1 MAVVPADEA
10 ARLARLQSY
19 AILDSE
25 PEPAFDDLAL
35 LASRICETPIAL
47 VSLVDGNRQWFKA
60 RVGME
65 RPETPRE
72 VSFCA
77 HAIMGDDVLVVPD
90 AAADA
95 RFLASPL
102 VTGEPKVRF
111 YAGAPLITPDG
122 HNIGTLCVMDR
133 CARVLAPH
141 QIEALRILSRQA
153 VAQLELRRRSAASV
167 LGIMEA
173 APDGIAVVTA
183 EGVIEMA
190 NAQLG
195 TMFGYAAGELV
206 GQPVEILV
214 PGKYRGSHG
223 THRASYGASPR
234 VRPMGMGL
242 DLTGVRKDG
251 TEVPVEISLSPLEVG
266 PRPRIVAAV
275 RDITWR
281 RWAEDELK
289 HRLESLQRS
298 NAELEQ
304 FAYVSSHDLQEPL
317 RMVSAYTQLLA
328 DRYGDRLDSDAKEF
342 IGYAVDGA
350 KRMQQLIADLLEFSR
365 VRTRGDALQ
374 LVALDDVVAGVCR
387 DLESSISGAG
397 AVVTHADLPT
407 VSGDAAQLGRLFQ
420 NLIGN
425 AVKFHGA
432 EPPRIHV
439 GAELGQSEWIISVRD
454 NGIGIAPQHRERVFV
469 IFQRLH
475 SRAEFPGTGIGLAI
489 AKRIV
494 ERHGGRIWVE
504 PATPRGSI
512 FRFTLPAEPG
522 R

>member
-1 MAVVPADEA
+1 MDLRSNSWQRHAGAIAVVAAAGALRLWPLHALE
-10 ARLARLQSY
+10 ARLAWLTFYPAVVLAALYGGFS
-19 AILDSE
+19 AGLLGTILSCLSVLFLLPALADRPFIRDS
-25 PEPAFDDLAL
+25 ADWL
-35 LASRICETPIAL
+35 
-47 VSLVDGNRQWFKA
+47 
-60 RVGME
+60 GMAVFFA
-65 RPETPRE
+65 T
-72 VSFCA
+72 
-77 HAIMGDDVLVVPD
+77 
-90 AAADA
+90 
-95 RFLASPL
+95 
-102 VTGEPKVRF
+102 
-111 YAGAPLITPDG
+111 
-122 HNIGTLCVMDR
+122 CVMISGVAEAMLR
-133 CARVLAPH
+133 ANARAK
-141 QIEALRILSRQA
+141 QA
-153 VAQLELRRRSAASV
+153 RAKLEEAQLELGRRAAESV
-167 LGIMEA
+167 LGVMEA

-183 EGVIEMA
+183 DGVIELA
-190 NAQLG
+190 NAQ
-195 TMFGYAAGELV
+195 MAKVFGYELGELA
-206 GQPVEILV
+206 GQRVEVLI
-214 PGKYRGSHG
+214 PEKSRASHG
-223 THRASYGASPR
+223 AHRASYGASPR

-242 DLTGVRKDG
+242 ELTGLRKDG
-251 TEVPVEISLSPLEVG
+251 TEFAIEISLSPLDSG

-328 DRYGDRLDSDAKEF
+328 DRYGDRLDADAKEF

-365 VRTRGDALQ
+365 VRTRGDSLQ
-374 LVALDDVVAGVCR
+374 PVALGDVVASVCR
-387 DLESSISGAG
+387 DLETSIGEAG
-397 AVVTHADLPT
+397 AVVTRDDLPT
-407 VSGDAAQLGRLFQ
+407 VCGDAAQLGRLFQ

-425 AVKFHGA
+425 AVKFHGE
-432 EPPRIHV
+432 EPPRVHI

-475 SRAEFPGTGIGLAI
+475 SRTEFPGTGIGLAI

-512 FRFTLPAEPG
+512 FRFTLLVEPG